1 MSRALLR
8 DERLTSEE
16 RAARDS
22 ARPQRTPPSEQILA
36 FDPLLRAAGWEV
48 EVSTHPLRTR
58 LDAFHSSGAAVMI
71 TADLRRR
78 SNRGSASVYILHAP
92 GSGSWRRLRSVHLA
106 HFATHLH
113 LPPDV
118 RDHVVRA
125 SKCHCGKVQH
135 PTAARAASALAQV
148 AAKRVA
154 EGAPRPPE
162 RRYYRCE
169 ADDRVWHLTSA
180 VGGYTHPVPLADAF
194 RDQRRPPT
202 RASSPPSSAHLN
214 LKPTVRATGL
224 RPSH

>member
-8 DERLTSEE
+8 EERLTPEE

-22 ARPQRTPPSEQILA
+22 ARPQLLPPDEQLLA

-48 EVSTHPLRTR
+48 EVSAHPLRTR

-71 TADLRRR
+71 TADRRRR
-78 SNRGSASVYILHAP
+78 SNRGSASIYILHPP
-92 GSGSWRRLRSVHLA
+92 GSGAWRRLRSVHLA

-118 RDHVVRA
+118 RDHVVRV
-125 SKCHCGKVQH
+125 SKCHCKKVQH
-135 PTAARAASALAQV
+135 PTAARAAAALAQV
-148 AAKRVA
+148 AAKRAV
-154 EGAPRPPE
+154 EGDARPPE

-180 VGGYTHPVPLADAF
+180 ISGYTHPVPLADAF
-194 RDQRRPPT
+194 RDRRRPST
-202 RASSPPSSAHLN
+202 
-214 LKPTVRATGL
+214 TC
-224 RPSH
+224 